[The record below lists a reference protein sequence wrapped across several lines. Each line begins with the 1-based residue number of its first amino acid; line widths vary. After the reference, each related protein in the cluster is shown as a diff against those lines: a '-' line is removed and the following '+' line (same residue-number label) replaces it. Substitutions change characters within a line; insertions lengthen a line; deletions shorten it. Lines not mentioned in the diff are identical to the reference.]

1 MHVVNAGPSNASAF
15 GAEHHSV
22 RITVVACSPVG
33 SAHGDYASQYR
44 SIHQIRGAHPGQ
56 VAFRVAR
63 HATAFP
69 VQNRGRKDRG
79 ELIFLEGF

>member
-1 MHVVNAGPSNASAF
+1 MHVVNAGGSNASAC

-22 RITVVACSPVG
+22 RLTVVACSPAG
-33 SAHGDYASQYR
+33 RAHGDYASQYQ

-56 VAFRVAR
+56 VALRVAR
-63 HATAFP
+63 HATDFP

>member
-15 GAEHHSV
+15 GAENHSV
-22 RITVVACSPVG
+22 RLTVVACSPVG
-33 SAHGDYASQYR
+33 SAHGDYASQYQ
-44 SIHQIRGAHPGQ
+44 SIHQIRSAHPCQ

-63 HATAFP
+63 HETTFP